1 MTKRE
6 KKEQVATDNKKVNE
20 PYVNSVY
27 FRDARKMREL
37 PDESVQ
43 LIITSPPY
51 FNIKDYSK
59 DGHQKDTRGDKQSGQ
74 IGDIP
79 EYEKYIAEMLK
90 VWKECERVLKPNGK
104 LIINTPLMPM
114 LKKNLDTHYNRHIF
128 NIDSDIQHSITH
140 KTGLFLL
147 DIYLWNRTNP
157 TKKLM
162 FGSYPYPRN
171 FYAQN
176 TTEFITVYVKDGKP
190 ERPSKENREA
200 SKLTQKEWV
209 EFTKQ
214 IWNIPIPNKSDMA
227 FGEHSAIMPEEIVE
241 RSVRLF
247 SCVGDLVLDP
257 FTGSGTTLRVAKKL
271 KRDYVGYEISPTY
284 KSIIELKLGISL
296 DGKE

>member
-1 MTKRE
+1 MIKKKQEQKIAFKMQQARE
-6 KKEQVATDNKKVNE
+6 S
-20 PYVNSVY
+20 YLNSVY
-27 FRDARKMREL
+27 FSDARKMREL
-37 PDESVQ
+37 PNESVQ

-59 DGHQKDTRGDKQSGQ
+59 DGRQKDARGDKQAGQ

-79 EYEKYIAEMLK
+79 QYTKYIAELLK

-104 LIINTPLMPM
+104 LVINTPLMPI
-114 LKKNLDTHYNRHIF
+114 LKKNLNTHYNRHIF
-128 NIDSDIQHSITH
+128 NIDSDIHYSITN

-147 DIYLWNRTNP
+147 DTYLWNRTNP
-157 TKKLM
+157 SKKLM

-176 TTEFITVYVKDGKP
+176 TTEFISVYVKDGKP

-200 SKLTQKEWV
+200 SRLTKKEWV

-214 IWNIPIPNKSDMA
+214 IWNIPVPSKKDMA
-227 FGEHSAIMPEEIVE
+227 FGEHAAIMPEGIAE

-257 FTGSGTTLRVAKKL
+257 FAGSGTTLRVAKRL
-271 KRDYVGYEISPTY
+271 KRNYVGYEISPTY
-284 KSIIELKLGISL
+284 KSIIELKLGIAF